1 MNRRIFL
8 KSVPLAGLAGAA
20 GTDKGI
26 LKEIAGSTAKP
37 VSDRDYHTA
46 LLYRISHPVIQHLSE
61 GKLKAAMPR
70 EVAPKYGKPV
80 DKVTYLEAFGRTLS
94 GTAPWLEL
102 GEDSSTEGRLRGK
115 LGDAARQALQM
126 ACDPGSPDYMN
137 FTGKFDPQP
146 LVDGAFLALGL
157 MRAPQQLW
165 GKLKPAVQQQL
176 VTALKQL
183 RSIKAFNN
191 NWVLFSATIE
201 AALLQFDAGWE
212 RKPVDVAVEKI
223 MEWYK
228 GDSMYGDGQSFHY
241 DYYNAFVIHPML
253 VQVLKVLADKGE
265 GSKEQYELALKR
277 MQRYGIIQ
285 ERQISPEG
293 AFPVVGR
300 SMAYRSGAFQPL
312 SMLALENH
320 LPAELTP
327 AQVRCA
333 LTAMHKRIFSRPE
346 NFDKDN
352 WLRIGFCGHQPGIAD
367 GYISTGSLYLCT
379 NSFLHLGLAPDHTL
393 WTSPAAD
400 WTAKLAY
407 GGNDVA
413 RDHAIDF

>member
-8 KSVPLAGLAGAA
+8 KSVPLAGLAGAT

-26 LKEIAGSTAKP
+26 LKEIGGSTAKP
-37 VSDRDYHTA
+37 VSDRDYHTN

-61 GKLKAAMPR
+61 GKLKVMMPR

-115 LGDAARQALQM
+115 LGDAARQAIQM
-126 ACDPGSPDYMN
+126 ACDPASPDYMN

-146 LVDGAFLALGL
+146 LVDGAFLSLGL
-157 MRAPQQLW
+157 LRAPQQLW
-165 GKLKPAVQQQL
+165 GKLNPTVQQQL
-176 VTALKQL
+176 ITALKQL
-183 RSIKAFNN
+183 RSIKAFTN

-212 RKPVDVAVEKI
+212 RKPVDFAVEKM

-241 DYYNAFVIHPML
+241 DYYNAFVMHPML
-253 VQVLKVLADKGE
+253 VQILKVLADKGQ

-277 MQRYGIIQ
+277 MKRYGIIQ

-293 AFPVVGR
+293 TFPVVGR

-320 LPAELTP
+320 LPAELSP

-333 LTAMHKRIFSRPE
+333 LTAMHKRIFSNTE

-379 NSFLHLGLAPDHTL
+379 NSFLHLGLAPDHPL

-407 GGNDVA
+407 SGADVA